1 MAHIDNSVGSTLEGP
16 LSSCINGFK
25 FGNQFSQR
33 SRHHNSVKY
42 SISMNTN
49 QNINTKVKSTKN
61 SKSKKKNNSYQKI
74 VDIKNSKPAH
84 NRSPN
89 PHYEFVG
96 KPSLTNKMSSL
107 SNVK

>member
-1 MAHIDNSVGSTLEGP
+1 MAHLENSVGSTLDGP
-16 LSSCINGFK
+16 LTNCISGFK

-33 SRHHNSVKY
+33 SRHHNSVKC
-42 SISMNTN
+42 SISMNTSQ
-49 QNINTKVKSTKN
+49 QNKGKN
-61 SKSKKKNNSYQKI
+61 GKISKSKKKNNSFQKI
-74 VDIKNSKPAH
+74 PEFKNSKAGH

-89 PHYEFVG
+89 AHYEFVG